1 MVQESSWKRDKKN
14 VSPDNGEKDKET
26 LASRRVMTIARKVT
40 ATIGTCPGPTDGWTY
55 LHSVIKVGRGI
66 QSWDMAFSQ
75 RTESIREG
83 GAVIVFSGV
92 ATCEVSMCKWK
103 MINPC
108 P

>member
-66 QSWDMAFSQ
+66 QSWDMAF
-75 RTESIREG
+75 
-83 GAVIVFSGV
+83 FP
-92 ATCEVSMCKWK
+92 K
-103 MINPC
+103 N
-108 P
+108 